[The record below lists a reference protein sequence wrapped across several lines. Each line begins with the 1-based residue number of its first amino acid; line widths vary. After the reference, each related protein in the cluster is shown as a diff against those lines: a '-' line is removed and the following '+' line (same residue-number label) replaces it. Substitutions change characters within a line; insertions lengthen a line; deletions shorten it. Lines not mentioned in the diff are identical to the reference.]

1 MTSKDYNLCAWGQY
15 RVRAHRVGRRS
26 VQGRRGRAKWG
37 LVAAAITVGVALP
50 FAGCAEDA
58 AETGGPADLVLR
70 GGIVATVD
78 ADDTMVEAVAIEGG
92 WIVAVGS
99 DEEIAAYIGAETEVI
114 ELDGR
119 FAAPGFIEGHGHYMS
134 LGNSKTI
141 LDLND
146 VANWDE
152 IVAMVADAVAD
163 AEPGEWIRGR
173 GWHQEKWDRP
183 PDPVVEGNPTHAT
196 LTAVSPENPVL
207 LGHASGHASFANA
220 LAMELG
226 GYTRESE
233 PPPGGELVRDEN
245 GELTGLLR
253 ETADGP
259 VAGAFAD
266 SQLGRT
272 REEMDAQFRRE
283 VMLAA
288 EEALSK
294 GVTSFQDAGAGFGTI
309 DRLMQL
315 EEEGALP
322 VRLYIMVRGQSNEQM
337 DARLADYYMP
347 SVGDDYLTVRSIKR
361 QIDGALGS
369 HGAWLLEPYEDM
381 PESAGL
387 VLETVEDITGTAHV
401 AARHGFQVNT
411 HAIGDR
417 ANREVL
423 DIYEAVFDSA
433 DAGDDLRWRIEHA
446 QHVHPDDIGR
456 FAELGVLASM
466 QGVHATSDAP
476 WIPLRL
482 GDDRARERTY
492 LWRAFMDAGVPINN
506 GTDVPVE
513 DIDPLASFRSSVTRL
528 TVDGSVFYPEQ
539 NMTRIE
545 ALRSYTINNAY
556 AAFEEAYK
564 GSLELGKLGDVVV
577 IDRDILTVPDAELA
591 DARVE
596 MTIVGGVVRYER

>member
-1 MTSKDYNLCAWGQY
+1 MTSVVYNSCVWVRWGMC
-15 RVRAHRVGRRS
+15 VAVVVG
-26 VQGRRGRAKWG
+26 
-37 LVAAAITVGVALP
+37 AAVLP
-50 FAGCAEDA
+50 LTGCAGDA
-58 AETGGPADLVLR
+58 GEPAAPADLVLR
-70 GGIVATVD
+70 GGVVATVD
-78 ADDTMVEAVAIEGG
+78 VGNTMAEAVAITDG

-99 DEEIAAYIGAETEVI
+99 DEEVAAHIGPETEVI

-141 LDLND
+141 LDLNGA
-146 VANWDE
+146 ANWDA
-152 IVAMVADAVAD
+152 IVAMVADAVAE

-196 LTAVSPENPVL
+196 LTAVSPDNPVL

-226 GYTRESE
+226 GYTRDSE

-259 VAGAFAD
+259 VAAAFAD

-272 REEMDAQFRRE
+272 AEEMDAQFRRE

-288 EEALSK
+288 DEALSK

-309 DRLMQL
+309 DRLKEM
-315 EEEGALP
+315 EAEGALP
-322 VRLYIMVRGQSNEQM
+322 VRLYIMVRRQSNEEM
-337 DARLADYYMP
+337 DAHLPDYYMP
-347 SVGDDYLTVRSIKR
+347 SEGDDYLTVRSIKR

-381 PESAGL
+381 PSSVGL

-401 AARHGFQVNT
+401 AIKHGFQVNT

-433 DAGDDLRWRIEHA
+433 GGADDLRWRIEHA
-446 QHVHPDDIGR
+446 QHVHPDDVAR
-456 FAELGVLASM
+456 FAELGVIASM

-513 DIDPLASFRSSVTRL
+513 DIDPLASFRSSVTRQ
-528 TVDGSVFYPEQ
+528 TADGSVFYPEQ
-539 NMTRIE
+539 NMTRVE

-564 GSLELGKLGDVVV
+564 GSLEVGKLGDVVV

-596 MTIVGGVVRYER
+596 MTIVGGVVRYAR

>member
-1 MTSKDYNLCAWGQY
+1 MTSKVCNSCA
-15 RVRAHRVGRRS
+15 RARWV
-26 VQGRRGRAKWG
+26 W
-37 LVAAAITVGVALP
+37 VAAAIVVGTALAV
-50 FAGCAEDA
+50 AGCADDA
-58 AETGGPADLVLR
+58 ADTAVPADLVLR
-70 GGIVATVD
+70 GGVVATVD
-78 ADDTMVEAVAIEGG
+78 ADNTMAEAVAITDG

-99 DEEIAAYIGAETEVI
+99 DEEVGGFIGAETEVI

-119 FAAPGFIEGHGHYMS
+119 FAAPGFIDGHGHYMS

-146 VANWDE
+146 APNWDA
-152 IVAMVADAVAD
+152 IVAMVAEAVAV

-196 LTAVSPENPVL
+196 LTEVSPENPVL
-207 LGHASGHASFANA
+207 LGHASGHAAFANA
-220 LAMELG
+220 LALELG
-226 GYTRESE
+226 GYTRDSE
-233 PPPGGELVRDEN
+233 PPPGGELVRDGT

-253 ETADGP
+253 ETAQGP
-259 VAGAFAD
+259 VSAAFAD

-272 REEMDAQFRRE
+272 AEEIEAQFRRE

-294 GVTSFQDAGAGFGTI
+294 GVTSFHDAGSGFGTI
-309 DRLMQL
+309 DRLKEM
-315 EEEGALP
+315 EAEGALP
-322 VRLYIMVRGQSNEQM
+322 VRLYIMVRRQSNDEM
-337 DARLADYYMP
+337 DARLSDYYMP
-347 SVGDDYLTVRSIKR
+347 SEGDDYLTVRSIKR

-381 PESAGL
+381 PESVGL

-401 AARHGFQVNT
+401 AIKHGFQVNT

-433 DAGDDLRWRIEHA
+433 GAGDDLRWRIEHA
-446 QHVHPDDIGR
+446 QHVHPDDIAR
-456 FAELGVLASM
+456 FAQLGVLASM

-492 LWRAFMDAGVPINN
+492 LWRSFMDAGVPINN

-528 TVDGSVFYPEQ
+528 TADGSIFYPEQ
-539 NMTRIE
+539 NMSRIE

-556 AAFEEAYK
+556 AAFEEEFK
-564 GSLELGKLGDVVV
+564 GSLEVGKLGDVVV
-577 IDRDILTVPDAELA
+577 IDRDILTVPDGELA
-591 DARVE
+591 DARVD
-596 MTIVGGVVRYER
+596 MTVVGGIVRYVR

>member
-1 MTSKDYNLCAWGQY
+1 MNIIKYLPS
-15 RVRAHRVGRRS
+15 
-26 VQGRRGRAKWG
+26 RGGPGIG
-37 LVAAAITVGVALP
+37 LPAALAAPFAAL
-50 FAGCAEDA
+50 FAAGCADTQPDA
-58 AETGGPADLVLR
+58 PTPADLVLR
-70 GGIVATVD
+70 GGVVATVD
-78 ADDTMVEAVAIEGG
+78 AGNTMAEAVAIADG

-99 DEEIAAYIGAETEVI
+99 DEEVAAFIGAGTQVI

-152 IVAMVADAVAD
+152 IVQMVADAAAD

-183 PDPVVEGNPTHAT
+183 PEPAVEGNPTHAS
-196 LTAVSPENPVL
+196 LSAASPDNPVL
-207 LGHASGHASFANA
+207 LGHASGHAGFANA
-220 LAMELG
+220 AALAAAD
-226 GYTRESE
+226 YTRDSE

-253 ETADGP
+253 ETAQRP
-259 VAGAFAD
+259 VSAAFAA
-266 SQLGRT
+266 SQAGRSAQ
-272 REEMDAQFRRE
+272 EIEAQFRRE
-283 VMLAA
+283 VALAA
-288 EEALSK
+288 EEALSR
-294 GVTSFQDAGAGFGTI
+294 GVTSFQDAGASFSTI
-309 DRLMQL
+309 DGLMRL

-322 VRLYIMVRGQSNEQM
+322 VRLYIMVRGQSNEEM

-347 SVGDDYLTVRSIKR
+347 SEGDDYLTVRSIKR

-381 PESAGL
+381 PSSAGL

-401 AARHGFQVNT
+401 AIKHGFQVNT

-423 DIYEAVFDSA
+423 DIYESVFDSA
-433 DAGDDLRWRIEHA
+433 GAGADLRWRIEHA
-446 QHVHPDDIGR
+446 QHVHPDDIPR
-456 FAELGVLASM
+456 FAELGILASM

-482 GDDRARERTY
+482 GDRRAEERTY
-492 LWRAFMDAGVPINN
+492 LWRSFMDAGVPINN

-513 DIDPLASFRSSVTRL
+513 NIDPLASFHSSVTRL
-528 TVDGSVFYPEQ
+528 TADGSIFYPEQ
-539 NMTRIE
+539 NMTRTE

-556 AAFEEAYK
+556 ASFEEQYK
-564 GSLELGKLGDVVV
+564 GSLEVGKLGDVVV

-591 DARVE
+591 DARVDI
-596 MTIVGGVVRYER
+596 TIVGGVVRYER

>member
-1 MTSKDYNLCAWGQY
+1 MTSTES
-15 RVRAHRVGRRS
+15 RAGRPR
-26 VQGRRGRAKWG
+26 G
-37 LVAAAITVGVALP
+37 LVAGLAVAGVVAGAALQG
-50 FAGCAEDA
+50 GCAGDA
-58 AETGGPADLVLR
+58 GEPAGPADLVLR
-70 GGIVATVD
+70 GGVVATVD
-78 ADDTMVEAVAIEGG
+78 ADDTMAEAVAIADG

-99 DEEIAAYIGAETEVI
+99 DEEVAAHIGAETEVI

-141 LDLND
+141 LDLNGA
-146 VANWDE
+146 ANWDE
-152 IVAMVADAVAD
+152 IVQMVADAVAD
-163 AEPGEWIRGR
+163 ADPGEWIRGR
-173 GWHQEKWDRP
+173 GWHQEKWDRA

-196 LTAVSPENPVL
+196 LTAVSPDNPVL

-226 GYTRESE
+226 GYTRDSE
-233 PPPGGELVRDEN
+233 PPPGGELVRDED

-259 VAGAFAD
+259 VAAAFAD

-272 REEMDAQFRRE
+272 AEEIDAQFKRE
-283 VMLAA
+283 VTLAA

-309 DRLMQL
+309 DRLKEM
-315 EEEGALP
+315 EAEGALP
-322 VRLYIMVRGQSNEQM
+322 VRLYIMVRRESNEEM

-347 SVGDDYLTVRSIKR
+347 SEGDDYLTVRSIKR

-381 PESAGL
+381 PSSIGL

-401 AARHGFQVNT
+401 AIKHGFQVNT

-433 DAGDDLRWRIEHA
+433 GGAEDLRWRIEHA
-446 QHVHPDDIGR
+446 QHVHPDDVAR

-539 NMTRIE
+539 NMTRVE
-545 ALRSYTINNAY
+545 ALRSYTINNAI
-556 AAFEEAYK
+556 AAFEEEFK
-564 GSLELGKLGDVVV
+564 GSLEVGKLGDVVV

-591 DARVE
+591 DARVD
-596 MTIVGGVVRYER
+596 MTIVGGVVRFAR